1 MDYKTAIALS
11 LPIGLGLAA
20 VGSALGLGKAIS
32 SAMESMARQPELQP
46 KIFLAM
52 IVGCAFIEAI
62 TIYVFALA
70 LMKL

>member
-11 LPIGLGLAA
+11 LPISLGLAA
-20 VGSALGLGKAIS
+20 VSSAFALGKTIS
-32 SAMESMARQPELQP
+32 SAMESMARQPEIQP
-46 KIFLAM
+46 KIFISM

-70 LMKL
+70 LLKF

>member
-1 MDYKTAIALS
+1 MDAKTAIELS
-11 LPIGLGLAA
+11 LPICLGLAA
-20 VGSALGLGKAIS
+20 LGSASALGKAIS
-32 SAMESMARQPELQP
+32 SAMESMARQPEIQG

-62 TIYVFALA
+62 TIYVFTLA

>member
-11 LPIGLGLAA
+11 LPIGLGLTA
-20 VGSALGLGKAIS
+20 VSSAFALGKTIS
-32 SAMESMARQPELQP
+32 SAMESMARQPEIQA
-46 KIFLAM
+46 KIFISM

-70 LMKL
+70 LLKL